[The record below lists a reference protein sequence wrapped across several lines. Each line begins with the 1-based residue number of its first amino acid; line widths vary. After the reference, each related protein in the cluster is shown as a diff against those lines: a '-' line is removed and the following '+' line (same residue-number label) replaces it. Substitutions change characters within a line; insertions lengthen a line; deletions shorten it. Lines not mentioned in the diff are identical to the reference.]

1 MWKKVL
7 LVILVI
13 LAIIGAFTIYGSYKV
28 VDNAIQAKEPQLR
41 QYVQMD
47 EAAQNKY
54 LIDNYLE
61 IMDGVDINKDGT
73 PEEKAELE
81 LLKQVNTAPD
91 VKQALIEMCR
101 SLMATAVLMSD
112 NVTNELSASD
122 KAKYQ
127 QERSQLETRL
137 DKYGKLLEAAGMK
150 IDKD

>member
-1 MWKKVL
+1 MFKKIL
-7 LVILVI
+7 LVIVVL

-54 LIDNYLE
+54 IVDNYME
-61 IMDGVDINKDGT
+61 IMDGIDINKDGT
-73 PEEKAELE
+73 PEQKAELE

-91 VKQALIEMCR
+91 VRKALVEMGR

-112 NVTNELSASD
+112 NVTNELSADD

-127 QERSQLETRL
+127 QERDQLTARL
-137 DKYGKLLEAAGMK
+137 EKYSDLVEAAGVK
-150 IDKD
+150 

>member
-1 MWKKVL
+1 MLKKIL
-7 LVILVI
+7 LVVLVL
-13 LAIIGAFTIYGSYKV
+13 LAIIGAFTIYGSYQV
-28 VDNAIQAKEPQLR
+28 VDNAIKAKEPQMR

-54 LIDNYLE
+54 IVDNYIE

-91 VKQALIEMCR
+91 VRQALVEMGR

-112 NVTNELSASD
+112 NVTNELSAED

-137 DKYGKLLEAAGMK
+137 EKYGKLVEAAGVK
-150 IDKD
+150 